1 MKTTFY
7 DKHGLKG
14 NSHQFSFGFY
24 NQASFTTF
32 LSILLSVS
40 VPSGTKLTLY
50 NSDNFNGQKHIINN
64 MGKKP
69 LKIPNLST
77 IFSFPVIS
85 FKVECSS
92 QDFNNNVVNYEKI
105 VDFFSREEDKLI
117 AYTYY
122 KVHPLILLEEPPK
135 SNPLVIII
143 PDFLHSNTL
152 YDEMQKQFAQNK
164 ISSLVL
170 DLRGVGASYSSD
182 NITYSDLIQDY
193 RVLINDLGLFD
204 KKPILIGHGFGGA
217 MAQLWTITYPTEL
230 SRLILISSA
239 PFPIY
244 STYNM
249 INSDINDWVS
259 SSITLNDLETT
270 ILNATYETEQG
281 CLRFEL
287 ETSIQSIDES
297 TQKLFI
303 TLNGD
308 NVSLLPTFQNH
319 YMSTLLI
326 HGLDDQYIP
335 VNGSDDLFILMNND
349 DNVIYIKYATGHAPH
364 LERTLDIMCAII
376 EYINPQGLEYFD
388 QSPQ

>member
-14 NSHQFSFGFY
+14 NSHQFDFGFY
-24 NQASFTTF
+24 NQADFTAY
-32 LSILLSVS
+32 LSVLLSVS
-40 VPSGTKLTLY
+40 VPKGTKLTIF
-50 NSDNFNGQKHIINN
+50 NANNFNGQRHAINN
-64 MGKKP
+64 VGHKP
-69 LKIPNLST
+69 LKIPNLRT
-77 IFSFPVIS
+77 IFPFTIVS
-85 FKVECSS
+85 FKLECSS
-92 QDFNNNVVNYEKI
+92 QDFNNEEINYEKV

-122 KVHPLILLEEPPK
+122 KVHPLIIIDEPPR
-135 SNPLVIII
+135 SNPLVVII

-170 DLRGVGASYSSD
+170 DLRGVGASYSSM
-182 NITYSDLIQDY
+182 NVTYSDLIQDY

-217 MAQLWTITYPTEL
+217 MAQLWAITYPVEL
-230 SRLILISSA
+230 ARLILISSA

-244 STYNM
+244 STYNL
-249 INSDINDWVS
+249 INSDINDWVA
-259 SSITLNDLETT
+259 SSITLNELET
-270 ILNATYETEQG
+270 IVVDATYISDQK

-287 ETSIQSIDES
+287 ENSIQSIDEP
-297 TQKLFI
+297 TLKQFI

-308 NVSLLPTFQNH
+308 NVSLLPTFQNY

-335 VNGSDDLFILMNND
+335 LNGSDDLFILMNNN
-349 DNVIYIKYATGHAPH
+349 DNVNYVKYGTNHAPQ
-364 LERTLDIMCAII
+364 LERTLDVMCTII
-376 EYINPQGLEYFD
+376 EFINPEGLEYFD
-388 QSPQ
+388 QYE